1 MRKSNLEYNPNRPII
16 ITGTASEI
24 VDALKK
30 FVNEATPPK
39 PEGHEFKT
47 QKMTVSEASQFI
59 EVSYVTINKWIKEGK
74 IPIHGKGRKRF
85 VLKSELI
92 EAYKN
97 M

>member
-1 MRKSNLEYNPNRPII
+1 MILSTP
-16 ITGTASEI
+16 AEI
-24 VDALKK
+24 AEGLKK
-30 FVNEATPPK
+30 FMEETKQETPK
-39 PEGHEFKT
+39 PDFKT
-47 QKMTVSEASQFI
+47 EKMTIAQASQFI
-59 EVSYVTINKWIKEGK
+59 DVHYSTLSKWIREEK